1 MDWDGMSRGSVKPE
15 VVRLSSNQLVMGEEE
30 LSSSGLASPVLMWG
44 LEDQELQFIQ
54 VGNSVEAAGM
64 DGTEEQ

>member
-1 MDWDGMSRGSVKPE
+1 MSRGSVKPE

-30 LSSSGLASPVLMWG
+30 LSSSGVASPVLVWG